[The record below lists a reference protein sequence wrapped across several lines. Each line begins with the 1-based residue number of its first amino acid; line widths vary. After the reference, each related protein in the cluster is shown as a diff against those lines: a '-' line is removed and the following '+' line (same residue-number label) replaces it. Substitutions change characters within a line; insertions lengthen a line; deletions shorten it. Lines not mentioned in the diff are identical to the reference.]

1 MKRLFINAIIWGRT
15 DTAILTEGEK
25 IYRIGMTEELQKEA
39 ESVDEV
45 INLNGLFVCPGF
57 IDSHLHLLEYGRYL
71 ENVQLHNCTSKQEV
85 LDLLKKQEKKLQEG
99 EWLLGRGFNEGLF
112 EDPQMPTKEDLD
124 QISKERPIAV
134 TRCCGHK
141 MVVNSKALELANMDE
156 DSMVEGGSIDFE
168 NGFLEET
175 AITVLHDS
183 WPAETEESIRKSIL
197 RGQQELNRYGITAV
211 GSDDFMSITH
221 DWRLV
226 LDVMMKMAYRGELTV
241 RVNEQCEFPSPEEFA
256 AFLDEG
262 YTTDIGDDLFRIGPL
277 KIIAYGSL
285 GARTAAL
292 SKDYSDEQGNSGY
305 MVYSRSELETWVKL
319 ASDYNMPVITHAIGD
334 RTVREVLNV
343 YDKYV
348 IAGNLLHY
356 GLVHC
361 QIMTPAEIKRTI
373 DLNLCCYFQSLF
385 IDPDAKILEAR
396 VGNKRAESCYP
407 FRTLSEH
414 VIACNGSDAP
424 VETPDVMKGLQMAVT
439 RRSLDGTAA
448 MNPSECMDLSQAMRS
463 YTLSGAEAF
472 FASDRI
478 GSLEEGKYADF
489 AVLDRDIT
497 KLSAEEIHTAKVMMT
512 VMNGETVFE
521 K

>member
-1 MKRLFINAIIWGRT
+1 MKRLFVNAIIWDREE
-15 DTAILTEGEK
+15 TAILVDGER
-25 IYRIGMTEELQKEA
+25 ICRIGMSEDLLKEA
-39 ESVDEV
+39 DPADEV
-45 INLNGLFVCPGF
+45 IDLNGLFVTPGF
-57 IDSHLHLLEYGRYL
+57 IDSHMHLLEYGRYL
-71 ENVQLHNCTSKQEV
+71 ENVQLHACTSKQEV
-85 LDLLKKQEKKLQEG
+85 IDLLKKQEKKLEKG
-99 EWLLGRGFNEGLF
+99 EWLLGRGFNEELF
-112 EDPQMPTKEDLD
+112 KDPKMPTKADLD
-124 QISKERPIAV
+124 AISNDRPIAV

-156 DSMVEGGSIDFE
+156 TSMVEGGTIDFE

-183 WPAETEESIRKSIL
+183 WPKETEESIRRSIL

-211 GSDDFMSITH
+211 GSDDFMSVTH

-226 LDVMMKMAYRGELTV
+226 LDVMMKMAYKGELTV

-262 YTTDIGDDLFRIGPL
+262 YTTDVGDDLFRIGPL
-277 KIIAYGSL
+277 KIIADGSL

-292 SKDYSDEQGNSGY
+292 SKDYSDDRGNSGY
-305 MVYSRSELETWVKL
+305 MVYSRPELETWVKL
-319 ASDYNMPVITHAIGD
+319 AFDYNMPVITHAIGD

-343 YDKYV
+343 YDKYA
-348 IAGNLLHY
+348 IENNPLHY

-361 QIMTPAEIKRTI
+361 QIMTPAEIKRMI
-373 DLNLCCYFQSLF
+373 DQKLVGYFQSLF
-385 IDPDAKILEAR
+385 IDSDAKILEAR
-396 VGNKRAESCYP
+396 VGSERAESCYP
-407 FRTLSEH
+407 FKTLFENG
-414 VIACNGSDAP
+414 IACNGSDAP
-424 VETPDVMKGLQMAVT
+424 VETPDVMKGLQLAVT
-439 RRSLDGTAA
+439 RRSLDGTAS
-448 MNPSECMDLSQAMRS
+448 MNQAECLDVQQALMS

-497 KLSAEEIHTAKVMMT
+497 KLDPEDIHKAKVMMT